1 MGKINFYEI
10 DSIRNIN
17 EKRVWSILSQYLDA
31 HQEVCTC
38 RDCILDI
45 AVIVLNNIKPH
56 YQVTEENIDKRAYE
70 KVSDKDIYNEIEQ
83 AIKIVNKNPHHV

>member
-10 DSIRNIN
+10 DNIRNIN

-31 HQEVCTC
+31 HEDVCSC

-56 YQVTEENIDKRAYE
+56 YQVTDENIEDRSFE
-70 KVSDKDIYNEIEQ
+70 KVSDDEIYNEIEK
-83 AIKIVNKNPHHV
+83 AVKVVNNNPHHI